1 MATFTTRPSTFNAVQ
16 WDGTNIVDFQN
27 TFPWVTFIANVNG
40 TLDCSGFQMPL
51 TWWMYAAGNV
61 SSDANF
67 QTMFQ
72 GLMSG
77 EGYAFASQLDIPER
91 RVKNVPLPAFGLLNL
106 KQTLTCTFDT
116 PMPSTAYEVA
126 IVFEGNASLVGAL
139 NPPMVI
145 AGSKTT
151 TGFQFA
157 VSSLVILAIGTI
169 NARCVVVATPA

>member
-1 MATFTTRPSTFNAVQ
+1 MATFTQRPSTFYAVQ

-27 TFPWVTFIANVNG
+27 TFPWMTFIANVDG
-40 TLDCSGFQMPL
+40 TLDTGSFHLPL

-61 SSDANF
+61 ASDVTF
-67 QTMFQ
+67 QSMFQ
-72 GLMSG
+72 SLAGG

-116 PMPSTAYEVA
+116 PMPSAAYEVA
-126 IVFEGNASLVGAL
+126 ICFEGNASLVGAL

-145 AGSKTT
+145 AGSKTS

-157 VSSLVILAIGTI
+157 VSSLVILAFGSI
-169 NARCVVVATPA
+169 NARCSVVETP